1 MKKPIRSIA
10 VASAILLVASNGVA
24 QDKQPTPE
32 ERAYKFRT
40 SLFQTFAWKLGQMAQ
55 AKGKNDEAAFTQN
68 AKDLAYLSSMI
79 EEGFTIENSLPEGT
93 KAKPEIW
100 EDFAKFQGKITN
112 MADITNGFAK
122 EGAMSDFDP
131 REFGS
136 KACGSCH
143 RDFKIKDDK

>member
-1 MKKPIRSIA
+1 MKNVFR
-10 VASAILLVASNGVA
+10 SAITAIVLCSISSVVIA

-55 AKGKNDEAAFTQN
+55 AKGKGEEAAFTQH

-79 EEGFTIENSLPEGT
+79 EEGFAIENSLPEGT
-93 KAKPEIW
+93 TAKPEIW
-100 EDFAKFQGKITN
+100 EDYSKFQEKISN
-112 MADITNGFAK
+112 FADLAKGFT
-122 EGAMSDFDP
+122 EPETMSGFDP

-143 RDFKIKDDK
+143 RDFRIKDE